1 VSGLL
6 GLGAQEAALLR
17 AVRSG
22 RYHHAWLLAGPKGVG
37 KASFADAAARRLL
50 AEMAGPPPEGEGLAL
65 SPDHP
70 TARLIEAGSH
80 PDLARLSR
88 LAREKTGDLARNIS
102 VDQVRSLQRL
112 FATAPSFSPLRVV
125 VIDAL
130 EDLEAPAANALLKNL
145 EEPPTGTLFLLVSHV
160 PGRLLPTIRS
170 RCRLLRFPLLDDA
183 LVTRVLKGALPEVSD
198 AEIAALVRVGEGAPG
213 RALHFAGLDIGG
225 LDQMMTRLL
234 TEGDATGT
242 TRSTLAQTLS
252 LRSAQARYEA
262 FLERVPARI
271 AAEARVAVG
280 PRRAVALALWEKARD
295 LAGGAVPLSH
305 DPQAT
310 VFELAG
316 YLAALAPDGKA
327 AKA

>member
-6 GLGAQEAALLR
+6 GLDSQKAALLG

-50 AEMAGPPPEGEGLAL
+50 AEAAGPQPGGAGLDLLA
-65 SPDHP
+65 DHP
-70 TARLIEAGSH
+70 TARLIDAGSH
-80 PDLARLSR
+80 PDFARLNR

-102 VDQVRSLQRL
+102 VDQVRGLQRL
-112 FATAPSFSPLRVV
+112 FSTAPTFSPLRVV

-130 EDLEAPAANALLKNL
+130 EDLEAQAANALLKNL
-145 EEPPTGTLFLLVSHV
+145 EEPPAGTLFLLVSHA

-170 RCRLLRFPLLDDA
+170 RCRLLRFGALDEA
-183 LVTRVLKGALPEVSD
+183 LVSAIVTRALPQASAAEV
-198 AEIAALVRVGEGAPG
+198 AALTQAGQGAPG
-213 RALHFAGLDIGG
+213 RALHFAGLDIAG
-225 LDQMMTRLL
+225 LDDMMTRLL
-234 TEGDATGT
+234 REGHRADV

-252 LRSAQARYEA
+252 ARSAQARYEA
-262 FLERVPARI
+262 FLERAPARI
-271 AAEARVAVG
+271 AAEARASHGARLVA
-280 PRRAVALALWEKARD
+280 ALGLWEKARD
-295 LAGGAVPLSH
+295 LAAGAVPLSL

-316 YLAALAPDGKA
+316 YLAALAPNDGS